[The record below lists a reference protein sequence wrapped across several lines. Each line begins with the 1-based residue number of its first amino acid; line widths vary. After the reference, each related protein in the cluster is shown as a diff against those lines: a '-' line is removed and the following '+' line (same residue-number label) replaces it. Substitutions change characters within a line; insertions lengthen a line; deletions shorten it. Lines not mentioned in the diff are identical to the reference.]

1 MKQIA
6 VFLVV
11 AIWCIG
17 GMCGNAIA
25 KKWKWYIV
33 KSKDG
38 VCRVI
43 EADDKTPQTIGG
55 PYKNEKNARAAK
67 SEVCATRDLP
77 SEKKK
82 KSKKSAAK
90 SKTKKKQVA
99 KKQSKKK
106 STAKKSS
113 KDKKKTA
120 KDGDSQ
126 PSSSVI
132 KKLLIDVIKKMEF

>member
-1 MKQIA
+1 MKQII
-6 VFLVV
+6 VFLIV

-43 EADDKTPQTIGG
+43 EADAKTPQTIGG
-55 PYKNEKNARAAK
+55 PYKSEKNARAAK

-82 KSKKSAAK
+82 KSRKAAVK
-90 SKTKKKQVA
+90 SKPKKKQADKKQTKKKT
-99 KKQSKKK
+99 
-106 STAKKSS
+106 TAKKTS

-126 PSSSVI
+126 PSSSVL
-132 KKLLIDVIKKMEF
+132 KKILIDVIKKMEF